1 MNRDHFVPSGIHK
14 SLNAYE
20 GPKEQYEIIKAS
32 FKADLMASEACMG
45 KCNLN
50 FDTYNVL
57 SPLEKDCL
65 RQCNVKMNDSKL
77 LLDYELKY
85 FSRGLPF

>member
-1 MNRDHFVPSGIHK
+1 MNRDHFMPSGIHK
-14 SLNAYE
+14 SLSPYE
-20 GPKEQYEIIKAS
+20 GPKEQYEIIKAG
-32 FKADLMASEACMG
+32 FKGDLLSSEACMD
-45 KCNLN
+45 KCSIK
-50 FDTYNVL
+50 FDENVL
-57 SPLEKDCL
+57 SVAEKSCL